1 MSRNK
6 LSILV
11 LAPALLLSGCAD
23 YLNHYDSMTLAAGD
37 TQNYNLL
44 LQTTDPFNP
53 ASRDTR
59 IRSDGERGVAVVR
72 KYQAPQQGENT
83 SQNITV
89 NVGKQ
94 N

>member
-6 LSILV
+6 LSFLI
-11 LAPALLLSGCAD
+11 LAPALLFSGCAD

-53 ASRDTR
+53 ASKNTR
-59 IRSDGERGVAVVR
+59 IRSSGVRGVNAIR
-72 KYQAPQQGENT
+72 KYEAPAQEGGT
-83 SQNITV
+83 TQNIIM